1 MFLPWSLYPV
11 YGQLLM
17 DKLRKPPKRQSTQ
30 TSLNERSVSY
40 QLNLNEQG
48 LTREQVI
55 TTERKLA
62 KFANAMDSV
71 VRIPFTKQGIGADA
85 ALSTIPLAGDLAG
98 LALTSYAFILGR
110 QLGVPV
116 SKMTPA
122 VRLALIDMVVGVIP
136 GIGTLLDI
144 FIRPSRK
151 TLSIVHQHIQD
162 EYGIT
167 ETTHMDRPFLHQQLE
182 DEQRS
187 SRFWRYPIV
196 AWLYLHIPD
205 ILGLIV
211 IAIIG
216 WGLWAAISWLI
227 GAFGRLTGF
236 G

>member
-1 MFLPWSLYPV
+1 
-11 YGQLLM
+11 M
-17 DKLRKPPKRQSTQ
+17 DKLSKLKAKGSSAANTPIID
-30 TSLNERSVSY
+30 Y
-40 QLNLNEQG
+40 QARLAEHG

-55 TTERKLA
+55 ATERKLA
-62 KFANAMDSV
+62 KFANTMDSL
-71 VRIPFTKQGIGADA
+71 VRIPFTKQGMGADA

-110 QLGVPV
+110 QLGVPAN
-116 SKMTPA
+116 KMTPA
-122 VRLALIDMVVGVIP
+122 VRLALIDMVVGIVP

-151 TLSIVHQHIQD
+151 TLGIVHEHLHD

-167 ETTHMDRPFLHQQLE
+167 ETMHMDRPFLHQSLE
-182 DEQRS
+182 DKQQQ
-187 SRFWRYPIV
+187 SRFWRNPIA

-211 IAIIG
+211 IVVIG
-216 WGLWAAISWLI
+216 WGLWAVISWLVSL
-227 GAFGRLTGF
+227 FGQTTGF